1 MDFCT
6 ACGAVLGDE
15 GKVCPNCGTPIENSI
30 PQPEPA
36 PAPVAE
42 KKELS
47 PILIGLISFFFTPV
61 GLTLFLVWRNEKPA
75 HAKAGLIGFIVG
87 YASMMLFS
95 IGMGVLSFILSF
107 TGVLV
112 ESGGF

>member
-15 GKVCPNCGTPIENSI
+15 GNVCPNCGTPVEKAI
-30 PQPEPA
+30 PQPE

-47 PILIGLISFFFTPV
+47 PFLIGLISFFFTPV

-75 HAKAGLIGFIVG
+75 QAKAGLIGFIVG

-95 IGMGVLSFILSF
+95 MGMGVLSFIISF
-107 TGVLV
+107 TGVMAGSV
-112 ESGGF
+112 GF